1 MSLAVRL
8 AVSLLALTPFAVQAD
23 SAADA
28 AAGLQAGIRAWMERV
43 AGTDPGPHTVQ
54 VAPAG
59 DDFRFELPV
68 AGPVGGTGWRLSGDP
83 VSAWAKTAG
92 RRALGDRIAAPADAS
107 ACRAG
112 SHAGRRAAR
121 LDADAGRADHQRP
134 VRSQPRQRL
143 QPRGHAAR
151 LCPGRSGG
159 GRRPQTT
166 SFDRYSWVGGWKPD
180 GDGRVTVAGEGKGEN
195 LSVVTDV
202 PGRPDRASV
211 TAAAMRNS
219 LRVDGLSFDR
229 LGAAVRSIAS
239 LLPGAAQTPGPAA
252 PKDRARLRDLVLAL
266 RDLLGGAQQET
277 ALEHVQFGMGGQ
289 GGTLASL
296 RIGGRAA
303 ATDGIVDVSL
313 RLSAEG
319 VDLPQVQLGPLHDYL
334 PRRITL
340 APHISGIP
348 ADALVSLLLRGLD
361 GGDPEQLQAEALTL
375 LATSSLKA
383 GLDDV
388 VLDLGAAVVKASGT
402 IAVATPDD
410 IAGTARIVATGLD
423 GLIRRADSV
432 PELSGVA
439 PFLLLLKG
447 IGEQQGDATVWNVVY
462 ADGQTAVNGTDLSA
476 LLLGPAP
483 ERRRGRKP

>member
-83 VSAWAKTAG
+83 VSAVAKPLDGGLWAIESLRLPTPL
-92 RRALGDRIAAPADAS
+92 RAEQDRTPGGAPPGWTLTLAEQTISAQFDPSLASGSSLAATLRGFALAVPAVD
-107 ACRAG
+107 
-112 SHAGRRAAR
+112 
-121 LDADAGRADHQRP
+121 
-134 VRSQPRQRL
+134 
-143 QPRGHAAR
+143 
-151 LCPGRSGG
+151 GG
-159 GRRPQTT
+159 TQTT

-211 TAAAMRNS
+211 TAAAIRNS